1 MLVDHTQTDTVTL
14 TPAAAQAVKELL
26 TKRNL
31 QDQGYALRVF
41 ISGGGCS
48 GLQYGMALDNK
59 PRELDSRTECDG
71 VVVIVDEMSIE
82 YLRGATIDYIENPTG
97 SGFKI
102 DNPNQLSSCGCSSA
116 ASQNGAGCSGCH

>member
-1 MLVDHTQTDTVTL
+1 MLVDHTQTDTVVL
-14 TPAAAQAVKELL
+14 TSAAAQAVKELL

-59 PRELDSRTECDG
+59 PRELDSRAEFDG
-71 VVVIVDEMSIE
+71 VTVIIDEMSIE
-82 YLRGATIDYIENPTG
+82 YLRGATIDYIEGPTG

-116 ASQNGAGCSGCH
+116 SGQGASGCSGCQ